1 MWLLYINTVEQK
13 QESHI
18 RKIHHQ
24 PPAMLSGLLGLLSC
38 VWPGQLQAH
47 RTRTMSWW
55 GAGGGHGHVS
65 PGWDEVGQGV
75 FLQKVQLS
83 LAYFVRSHERTRTGT
98 FPVFFYDCTTNFPP
112 LFICHSKTHLDQK
125 LFSTAEALIF
135 FTSCCSLNFDALP
148 PRPSSAPLS
157 QVFCRHPAAANT
169 TGPLFSA
176 LTHTLEGLTC
186 TSSLSVYPLSP
197 HLPAPPLD

>member
-1 MWLLYINTVEQK
+1 MRSWQGPRSRFTRVGWSWAGGL
-13 QESHI
+13 
-18 RKIHHQ
+18 
-24 PPAMLSGLLGLLSC
+24 PPRSPALSGLLCTITWENKDRNIS
-38 VWPGQLQAH
+38 
-47 RTRTMSWW
+47 T
-55 GAGGGHGHVS
+55 
-65 PGWDEVGQGV
+65 
-75 FLQKVQLS
+75 
-83 LAYFVRSHERTRTGT
+83 
-98 FPVFFYDCTTNFPP
+98 VFFYDCTTNFPP

-125 LFSTAEALIF
+125 LFSTAEALIL
-135 FTSCCSLNFDALP
+135 FTRCCSLNFDALP
-148 PRPSSAPLS
+148 PRPSSAPLG